1 MAIELF
7 NKNIGE
13 QIGRA
18 AIQETE
24 FLEKAR
30 VELLKQ
36 ILEEEEHRT
45 EVTQEAKK
53 LFEAENYKNAIE
65 LIVNIDDIVIFNMRE
80 KLKTIDKPPRT
91 WYNPQFICD
100 VRAGNRVLTN
110 KEYNELVDKI
120 LRITSSYK
128 MTVSDLDNFF
138 KEMIEDIKNNIIPD

>member
-30 VELLKQ
+30 VEFLRQ
-36 ILEEEEHRT
+36 ILEEEKHRT
-45 EVTQEAKK
+45 EVTHEAKK
-53 LFEAENYKNAIE
+53 LFEAKKYKNATE
-65 LIVNIDDIVIFNMRE
+65 LIVSIDDIVIFNMRE

-120 LRITSSYK
+120 LRLTSSYK

-138 KEMIEDIKNNIIPD
+138 KEMIEDLKNNIIPD